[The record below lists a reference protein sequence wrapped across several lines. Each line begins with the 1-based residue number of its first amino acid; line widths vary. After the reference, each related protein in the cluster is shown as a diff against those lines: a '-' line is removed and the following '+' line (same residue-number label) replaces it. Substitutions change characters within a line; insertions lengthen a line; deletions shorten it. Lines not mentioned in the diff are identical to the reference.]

1 MINLRKINLLRDK
14 LQILYNAER
23 VYVFGSYAWGEP
35 TEDSDLDILVISNK
49 FRELS
54 LGKRIAKATDILFD
68 LDFSVA
74 LVVETPEEFNLSK
87 NTRGSLESYVDSKG
101 VVLHG

>member
-1 MINLRKINLLRDK
+1 M
-14 LQILYNAER
+14 YNAEK

-54 LGKRIAKATDILFD
+54 LGKRIANATDILFD
-68 LDFSVA
+68 LDFPVD
-74 LVVETPEEFNLSK
+74 LLVETSEEFNLSK

-101 VVLHG
+101 IVLHG

>member
-49 FRELS
+49 FKELS

-68 LDFSVA
+68 LDFPVD
-74 LVVETPEEFNLSK
+74 LVVETSEEFNLSK

>member
-1 MINLRKINLLRDK
+1 
-14 LQILYNAER
+14 
-23 VYVFGSYAWGEP
+23 
-35 TEDSDLDILVISNK
+35 LVISNK
-49 FRELS
+49 FKELS

-68 LDFSVA
+68 LDFPVD
-74 LVVETPEEFNLSK
+74 LVVETSEEFNLSK

>member
-49 FRELS
+49 FKELS

-68 LDFSVA
+68 LDFPVD
-74 LVVETPEEFNLSK
+74 LVVETSEEFNLSK
-87 NTRGSLESYVDSKG
+87 NTREIGRAHV
-101 VVLHG
+101 

>member
-14 LQILYNAER
+14 LQILYNAEK

-68 LDFSVA
+68 LDFSVD
-74 LVVETPEEFNLSK
+74 LVVATPEEFNLSK
-87 NTRGSLESYVDSKG
+87 NTRGSLENYVDSKG